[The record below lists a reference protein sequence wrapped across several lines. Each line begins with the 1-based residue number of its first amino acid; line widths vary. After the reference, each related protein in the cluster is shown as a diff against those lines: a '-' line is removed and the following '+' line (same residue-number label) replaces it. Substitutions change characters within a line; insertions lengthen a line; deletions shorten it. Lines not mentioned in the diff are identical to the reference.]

1 MAAPAALTHQ
11 RIPADLK
18 FSFHKMK
25 RIRIMVATS
34 RYGSCPRGRSPTS
47 RRWRP
52 RPRWRRRRTT
62 LGTRR
67 TSTRTPGSLLTTS
80 PLPWVCLYDYAEF
93 SSSFL
98 KLCIRNAKL
107 NKNCKTEYL
116 KCSWN
121 YIFCPVSIRRVLT
134 VKVSAIQTF
143 WVISNWFPFIR
154 ILQTWPWI
162 SHSIAMHCNVW
173 EGVEYLKYDPV
184 PKVLCLLS
192 IWIFYIFIF
201 QQRNVFCIHE
211 HWIVND
217 AERGDSLSSLNP
229 NSTLLYRQCP
239 PFTLI
244 FQMSSWAR
252 KEIHPQMT
260 WHLDILILGKWNLHI
275 DTTQIISFLSL
286 ASLHTHMGW
295 VWACLL

>member
-34 RYGSCPRGRSPTS
+34 RYGSSPRGRSPTS
-47 RRWRP
+47 RRLRP
-52 RPRWRRRRTT
+52 RPRWTRRRTT
-62 LGTRR
+62 SGTRR
-67 TSTRTPGSLLTTS
+67 TSTRTPESPLTTS

-154 ILQTWPWI
+154 ILKTWPWI
-162 SHSIAMHCNVW
+162 SQNKSIYALQCLRGGWIPKIHTI
-173 EGVEYLKYDPV
+173 GPL
-184 PKVLCLLS
+184 PKVLSKEPVLLS
-192 IWIFYIFIF
+192 IWIYIFIF
-201 QQRNVFCIHE
+201 NREMYFVFMNTE
-211 HWIVND
+211 
-217 AERGDSLSSLNP
+217 L
-229 NSTLLYRQCP
+229 
-239 PFTLI
+239 
-244 FQMSSWAR
+244 
-252 KEIHPQMT
+252 
-260 WHLDILILGKWNLHI
+260 
-275 DTTQIISFLSL
+275 
-286 ASLHTHMGW
+286 
-295 VWACLL
+295 